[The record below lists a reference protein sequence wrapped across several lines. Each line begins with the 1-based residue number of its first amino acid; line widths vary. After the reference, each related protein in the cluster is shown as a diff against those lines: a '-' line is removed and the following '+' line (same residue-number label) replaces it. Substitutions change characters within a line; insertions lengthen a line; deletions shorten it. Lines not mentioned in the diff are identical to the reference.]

1 MFRGTQVN
9 PCKDC
14 GVLCSNLELHLSV
27 CNYKGCVAS
36 VQVNMSSLLSFFLFC
51 FPFCE
56 GILKIPICSSKGY
69 FSTFLLFIL
78 FHGKYYWEW
87 FVFCLIEGFLLFVSV
102 VNCFLLLKW

>member
-36 VQVNMSSLLSFFLFC
+36 VQVNMSSLLSFFLF
-51 FPFCE
+51 FVFFFVKEYSKYLFVLQRATLAPFCF
-56 GILKIPICSSKGY
+56 LFCSMA
-69 FSTFLLFIL
+69 STTGNGL
-78 FHGKYYWEW
+78 Y
-87 FVFCLIEGFLLFVSV
+87 SA
-102 VNCFLLLKW
+102 LLKVSCCLLAL